1 MYYMSYNIE
10 LYCLICPYLLQ
21 PCKGSYEICKLR
33 NIFAEEFRT
42 DSNSKQFIN
51 NTERS
56 KNLSC

>member
-10 LYCLICPYLLQ
+10 FYSLICSCL